1 MSEMP
6 RTLLPAGGVAALGP
20 TETVGSFLRG
30 LIAGW
35 LKPVVEKAWLSS
47 RALAFEAHPIGAR
60 RLVPDAL
67 YAFAYRN
74 GRGWRVLYVGTRIR
88 HKVDTAIG
96 YGATHLLVRPG
107 AAADE
112 AWLIGDLEPPLNDGW
127 R

>member
-6 RTLLPAGGVAALGP
+6 RTLLPAGGVVALGP

-35 LKPVVEKAWLSS
+35 FKPVEKAWLSS
-47 RALAFEAHPIGAR
+47 RALAFEAHPIGVR
-60 RLVPDAL
+60 RPVPGAL

-112 AWLIGDLEPPLNDGW
+112 AWLIGDLKPPLNDGW

>member
-20 TETVGSFLRG
+20 TETVGAFLRG

-35 LKPVVEKAWLSS
+35 FKPVVEKAWLSS
-47 RALAFEAHPIGAR
+47 RVLAFEAHPIGAR
-60 RLVPDAL
+60 RPVPGAL